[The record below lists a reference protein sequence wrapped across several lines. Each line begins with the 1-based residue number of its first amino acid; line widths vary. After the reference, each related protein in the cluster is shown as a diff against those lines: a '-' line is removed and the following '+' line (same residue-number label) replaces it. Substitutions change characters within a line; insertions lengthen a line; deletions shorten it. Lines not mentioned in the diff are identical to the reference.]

1 MIEPGRGLAYLAL
14 FSQIGITLLVTTLLG
29 ALGGHWLD
37 EQLGTLPWL
46 SILGFFA
53 GAGAGALADYRLI
66 SRFLTTIE

>member
-29 ALGGHWLD
+29 VLGGYWLD
-37 EQLGTLPWL
+37 GQLGTNPVFAM
-46 SILGFFA
+46 LGFLA
-53 GAGAGALADYRLI
+53 GAGAGAWADYRLI

>member
-1 MIEPGRGLAYLAL
+1 MIEPGRGWAYLAL

-29 ALGGHWLD
+29 VLGGHWLD

-46 SILGFFA
+46 SLLGFLV
-53 GAGAGALADYRLI
+53 GAGAGGLADYRLI